1 MPKSYE
7 LRERPE
13 DRKLTNHK
21 VAKTSKSS
29 AKPAKI
35 KRPRL
40 GRTAFPRDMQCHSNE
55 LVE

>member
-13 DRKLTNHK
+13 DRKTDQPQGR
-21 VAKTSKSS
+21 KTSKSS
-29 AKPAKI
+29 AKPTKM
-35 KRPRL
+35 KRRPLLGSWLPRH
-40 GRTAFPRDMQCHSNE
+40 MQCHSNE

>member
-1 MPKSYE
+1 VPKSYE

-29 AKPAKI
+29 AKACEDKET
-35 KRPRL
+35 
-40 GRTAFPRDMQCHSNE
+40 TAWEDGVSPGYAVSLE
-55 LVE
+55 

>member
-7 LRERPE
+7 LREPLRTE
-13 DRKLTNHK
+13 RRTNHK

-35 KRPRL
+35 KRRPLLRRMAL
-40 GRTAFPRDMQCHSNE
+40 PGICKVTRMS
-55 LVE
+55 